1 MRGPRARQAA
11 RARRGPR
18 QPGVAANPPGVD
30 LDLAIQ
36 CAELAKLSYA
46 SPADARALAL
56 GRYGYESFDDLS
68 QRNERDHLIV
78 VSAGSRVFVAV
89 RGTDERKD
97 WLTNLQFWYRD
108 SAVGRVHKGYHE
120 VCQGF
125 LPGLSRL
132 IDRHADRPIVFTGHS
147 MGGAVAVLLAAFLVE
162 RHASVDG
169 LYTFGQPKIGGADFS
184 AYCEANVQA
193 PYFRFVHGSDA
204 FATWTLGKHGL
215 LGTPCYF
222 DLRGRLSF
230 GHHLAQIPRPSLRVH
245 RLDHY
250 RHFLKL
256 NRLRLRAMAD
266 TDEVTIIQPR

>member
-1 MRGPRARQAA
+1 MSDGT
-11 RARRGPR
+11 
-18 QPGVAANPPGVD
+18 
-30 LDLAIQ
+30 
-36 CAELAKLSYA
+36 
-46 SPADARALAL
+46 
-56 GRYGYESFDDLS
+56 
-68 QRNERDHLIV
+68 
-78 VSAGSRVFVAV
+78 RVFVAV

-97 WLTNLQFWYRD
+97 WLTNLQFWYRN
-108 SAVGRVHKGYHE
+108 SAVGRLHKGYHE

-125 LPGLSRL
+125 LPGLTRL
-132 IDRHADRPIVFTGHS
+132 IDRHVDKPIVFTGHS

-162 RHASVDG
+162 RYSRVDG
-169 LYTFGQPKIGGADFS
+169 LYTFGQPKIGGADFT
-184 AYCEANVQA
+184 AYCEANLEA

-256 NRLRLRAMAD
+256 NRLRRRAMAD
-266 TDEVTIIQPR
+266 TDEVTIIQSR